1 MLFLFLNLC
10 VCVCMHVWMHLSL
23 RLQPKYSHWLAGGRR
38 DVSPDNVDRTLCA
51 RQTPGPRREL
61 SMETATRKKKTHG
74 VRDVVVVLFF
84 KHMVYVCSIDSWH
97 KDVAR
102 S

>member
-1 MLFLFLNLC
+1 
-10 VCVCMHVWMHLSL
+10 
-23 RLQPKYSHWLAGGRR
+23 
-38 DVSPDNVDRTLCA
+38 
-51 RQTPGPRREL
+51 
-61 SMETATRKKKTHG
+61 METATRKKKTHG